1 MLVPVT
7 SSMPYERSYEIAPA
21 STYDDPT
28 YETVLFTPY
37 RYSKGGTVSMMMLEL
52 VRLSCVNLTAYPLEF
67 DAKMSNVRLPFISCS
82 VTILR
87 ITVSLLR

>member
-1 MLVPVT
+1 MPVTVLAPVT

-28 YETVLFTPY
+28 YETVLLAPY

-52 VRLSCVNLTAYPLEF
+52 VRSSCVTLDPYPLEF
-67 DAKMSNVRLPFISCS
+67 VTEISNVRSPF
-82 VTILR
+82 
-87 ITVSLLR
+87 VSL

>member
-1 MLVPVT
+1 
-7 SSMPYERSYEIAPA
+7 MPYERSYDIAPA
-21 STYDDPT
+21 STYGDPT
-28 YETVLFTPY
+28 YETVLLAPY
-37 RYSKGGTVSMMMLEL
+37 RYSKGGTVSMMTLEL